1 MEAVFSGTYK
11 TLLPVGTAPTVLIIL
26 NLLAFFAILL
36 TVAYLLYK
44 KVIRHHLGSRI
55 LGTFLRWVVFAN
67 LSLMMGREMFL
78 PVGDGDGEGEEDD
91 EGDNESVSSLLSGL
105 RSPVIEREENGGNGE
120 GDVDMGM

>member
-1 MEAVFSGTYK
+1 
-11 TLLPVGTAPTVLIIL
+11 
-26 NLLAFFAILL
+26 
-36 TVAYLLYK
+36 
-44 KVIRHHLGSRI
+44 
-55 LGTFLRWVVFAN
+55 
-67 LSLMMGREMFL
+67 MFL